1 LGIVIFDGAERSG
14 GRLTVLLGVKDL
26 IAVDTEDALLIAHRS
41 RAQKVRRV
49 IDGPNQRGLTRYL
62 CAVG

>member
-1 LGIVIFDGAERSG
+1 
-14 GRLTVLLGVKDL
+14 LLGVKDL
-26 IAVDTEDALLIAHRS
+26 SAVDTEDALLIAHRS
-41 RAQKVRRV
+41 RAQEVRRV